1 VFKIERSENGVTVI
15 ALSGR
20 MENEHIDELEKILQ
34 AEPSGRRI
42 VLDLKHLT
50 LAGSSE
56 IDFFAECE
64 GHGVMLTNCA
74 PYIREWITNR
84 RNLK

>member
-1 VFKIERSENGVTVI
+1 VFKIERSQNGVTVI

-20 MENEHIDELEKILQ
+20 MENEHIEELEKILQ

-50 LAGSSE
+50 LVGSSE

-64 GHGVMLTNCA
+64 GHGVMLSNCA

-84 RNLK
+84 HSQK

>member
-1 VFKIERSENGVTVI
+1 MFKIERSENGVTVI

-34 AEPSGRRI
+34 AERPGRRI
-42 VLDLKHLT
+42 VLDLRHLT
-50 LAGSSE
+50 LVGSNE

-64 GHGVMLTNCA
+64 GHGIMLANCA
-74 PYIREWITNR
+74 PYIREWIANR
-84 RNLK
+84 RNQK

>member
-1 VFKIERSENGVTVI
+1 VFKIERSVNGVTVI

-20 MENEHIDELEKILQ
+20 MENEHINELERILQ
-34 AEPSGRRI
+34 AEPSDRRI

-56 IDFFAECE
+56 VDFFAECE
-64 GHGVMLTNCA
+64 GHGVTLANCA
-74 PYIREWITNR
+74 PYIREWIDNQQ
-84 RNLK
+84 NQK

>member
-34 AEPSGRRI
+34 AERPGRRI
-42 VLDLKHLT
+42 VLDLRHLT
-50 LAGSSE
+50 LVGSNE

-64 GHGVMLTNCA
+64 GHGIMLANCA
-74 PYIREWITNR
+74 PYIREWIANR
-84 RNLK
+84 RNQK

>member
-1 VFKIERSENGVTVI
+1 MFKIERSENGVTVI

-34 AEPSGRRI
+34 AERPGRRI
-42 VLDLKHLT
+42 VLDLRHLT
-50 LAGSSE
+50 LVGSNE

-64 GHGVMLTNCA
+64 VHGIMLANCA

-84 RNLK
+84 RNQE

>member
-1 VFKIERSENGVTVI
+1 MFKIERSENGVTVI

-34 AEPSGRRI
+34 AESSGRRI

-50 LAGSSE
+50 LVGSSE

-64 GHGVMLTNCA
+64 GHGVMLANCA
-74 PYIREWITNR
+74 PYIREWISNR
-84 RNLK
+84 RNQE

>member
-1 VFKIERSENGVTVI
+1 MFKIERSENGVTVI

-34 AEPSGRRI
+34 AESSGRRI

-50 LAGSSE
+50 LVGSSE

-64 GHGVMLTNCA
+64 GHGVMLANCA

-84 RNLK
+84 RNQE

>member
-1 VFKIERSENGVTVI
+1 MLKIERSQNGVTVI

-20 MENEHIDELEKILQ
+20 MENEHIEELEKILQ
-34 AEPSGRRI
+34 AELSGRRI

-64 GHGVMLTNCA
+64 GHGVMLANCA
-74 PYIREWITNR
+74 AYIREWITNR